1 MSSLALAET
10 SGDVCAAPFF
20 VRTNTASLIKCCM
33 CGASVVANKAAM
45 CPTCLQAEVDITEGI
60 ERIQNISWCRG
71 CEKFLRPPHWV
82 ACDLESPE
90 LMTVCL
96 RVIKGLDRVKLVDAN
111 WVWTEPHSRR
121 LKIRLT
127 IQKDA
132 LGVTIQ
138 QDFVVEMIMKNLF
151 CDECHRGEAKFSATS
166 TVQVRQ
172 HVNHK
177 RTFLYLEQ
185 MIIRLGAAKDI
196 AGFAPGKNGLDF
208 EFGRP
213 QLAARFVDF
222 VRTVVPCKTSS
233 SKKLVGE
240 NRNSNETN
248 YRFKHSVLIAP
259 ICKHDLVLLPKAM
272 ARMASSIPRLV
283 VCSKVTGN
291 LRFTCPQTGK
301 SGVVTGRDYWKQ
313 KQLTGA
319 LLSSPQLIEYIVLDC
334 TPVDVVVGGGEGASG
349 APDGRGA
356 KKKRKKKKKRKNRAA
371 DRYDDE
377 KDDGA
382 PAAEAGGADG
392 PVDAPASTK
401 TIIRLG
407 DVEVVRAKDFG
418 VNDER
423 FFVRSHLG
431 AFLNA
436 GDTVMGYDLENSN
449 LNVDFELS
457 DLPDVVLVRK
467 KRPPRRW
474 RAKGAGRR
482 GKSKREEKKK
492 KKSAGDEAADGDDDD
507 ENEGEEELVEEKE
520 VPTLNPGF
528 SMADN
533 DDELDLVME
542 DMDEEGLLTPVPGR
556 KGGGAAAQAS
566 SATGSAEAGN
576 RRDTVASDAA
586 WSGAGAAKL
595 ADLE

>member
-1 MSSLALAET
+1 
-10 SGDVCAAPFF
+10 
-20 VRTNTASLIKCCM
+20 M

-71 CEKFLRPPHWV
+71 CEKFLRAPHWV
-82 ACDLESPE
+82 DCDLESPE

-151 CDECHRGEAKFSATS
+151 CDECHKGEAKFSATS

-240 NRNSNETN
+240 NRNSNESN
-248 YRFKHSVLIAP
+248 FRFKHSVLIAP
-259 ICKHDLVLLPKAM
+259 ICKHDLVLLPKAL

-291 LRFTCPQTGK
+291 LKFTCPRTGK
-301 SGVVTGRDYWKQ
+301 FGVVTGREYWKQ
-313 KQLTGA
+313 KKLTGA

-334 TPVDVVVGGGEGASG
+334 TPVDVVVGGGGGEDTAGGS
-349 APDGRGA
+349 PGRHGKKN
-356 KKKRKKKKKRKNRAA
+356 KKKKKKKKRKNRAT
-371 DRYDDE
+371 DRYDDGE
-377 KDDGA
+377 EEEERQGA
-382 PAAEAGGADG
+382 TPAAPEAEA
-392 PVDAPASTK
+392 VSVTLSAPTK
-401 TIIRLG
+401 TLMRLG
-407 DVEVVRAKDFG
+407 DVEVARARDFG

-431 AFLNA
+431 AFLKA
-436 GDTVMGYDLENSN
+436 GDTVLGYDLENSN
-449 LNVDFELS
+449 LNVDFELA

-474 RAKGAGRR
+474 RAKGAGRH
-482 GKSKREEKKK
+482 GKKKKEKKK
-492 KKSAGDEAADGDDDD
+492 KKKSSADEVAALAAAEDD
-507 ENEGEEELVEEKE
+507 EDEDEVVEEKE

-533 DDELDLVME
+533 DEELELVME
-542 DMDEEGLLTPVPGR
+542 DMDEEGLLTPMPGR
-556 KGGGAAAQAS
+556 RGGVGMEMAAMG
-566 SATGSAEAGN
+566 TVEAG
-576 RRDTVASDAA
+576 D
-586 WSGAGAAKL
+586 GAGSEEGAAKG
-595 ADLE
+595 AAKGSAGE